1 MNIIY
6 FCVTMRRF
14 SKVQLFVV
22 ATMLLAGCRL
32 AKNVPKGN
40 YLLRNTTIAIENP
53 LSTKLDRYELS
64 QVLRQQPNARFFG
77 APWKLWLYNAIDS
90 SRVAEKKAR
99 KYAQF
104 EAELSKKK
112 AKVQQIN
119 EKRNLRAIDEKKSDY
134 RYKNPPDST
143 FKQAIWAEKL
153 KYKYGQKPVVFDT
166 LLHHKN
172 EDQLARYLV
181 KKGYYYGSVRSALI
195 FNEAKQSV
203 QATYFINEGRQYIID
218 SVSYVGPRLLRDLH
232 QKLIKKEYLP
242 IGEHPLIGRPFD
254 LDYLASYREKV
265 AKFLRDESVYKFNSS
280 SIQFQAD
287 TNRQTMTVHLIVQF
301 EDRYVPSVSN
311 PDSLIRIPYRETK
324 INKVFFHLAD
334 TLSVSGTFANDMA
347 KKGLSINDSLQPQY
361 LSTHEQFLYNELF
374 YSKKQAADLK
384 VPYGTKSNWRSMTI
398 KYNGDAPWLSP
409 AVLEMQNY
417 LEQGNTYKEYY
428 LDRSYRSL
436 VQLGVFSSVK
446 PYIEEM
452 TGSNQLNVHYYL
464 EPAKK
469 QSWAFDPRFTSSF
482 GLLGAAASLNYTNK
496 NLFGGAERL
505 TFSLGGGFESQPP
518 VFDANTE
525 TQIVTAGRTFNTF
538 ELGPSLKLDLP
549 GLFPTPVNLLGK
561 RQKPRTV
568 ISTAMN
574 FEKRAIFDRRVIQLN
589 YTWKFLVG
597 KTQVFQMGLPGASVI
612 KYVNIQKSAA
622 FEAQLNQV
630 NDLFLF
636 NTYSNQFIWQD
647 LKFTYEYSNKDKEDK
662 PGKKRLYNGT
672 LYFNSALDAAGN
684 VLYAFRSQQDT
695 LNGQYLLGK
704 QPYSQFVRLDN
715 QFITSLRLQN
725 KSSLHLRMHAGA
737 GITYGNSQTSMPYDY
752 SFFGGGSND
761 NRGWRARALGPG
773 AYKYHLDTSRLATQI
788 GDIRFGGALEY
799 RFDLGSVLKGAV
811 FTDFG
816 NIWTT
821 REDASRIGSQ
831 FKFQTF
837 IPQLAISTGL
847 GLRLDLDYF
856 ILRLDVGF
864 PVYDPAFADGARW
877 VFQDFKTRE
886 TYYQEGMQHFNMGL
900 DQVKA
905 IMPRPFLPNY
915 LNFGI
920 GYPF

>member
-1 MNIIY
+1 
-6 FCVTMRRF
+6 MRRI

-22 ATMLLAGCRL
+22 SALLLGSCQL

-40 YLLRNTTIAIENP
+40 HLLRSTAIVLENP
-53 LSTKLDRYELS
+53 LSSKLNRDELAM
-64 QVLRQQPNARFFG
+64 VLRQQPNARFFG
-77 APWKLWLYNAIDS
+77 APWKLWLYNSIDS
-90 SRVAEKKAR
+90 AAVAHKKAR
-99 KYAQF
+99 YFSRFQ
-104 EAELSKKK
+104 SKL
-112 AKVQQIN
+112 VQQQSKVLAVN
-119 EKRNLRAIDEKKSDY
+119 AKRNTRALQKEHTDF
-134 RYKNPPDST
+134 RYKAMPDST
-143 FKQAIWAEKL
+143 YKQAIWAEKL
-153 KYKYGQKPVVFDT
+153 KYKYGQKPIVFDT
-166 LLHHKN
+166 LLHYKN
-172 EDQLARYLV
+172 EDQLGRYLI
-181 KKGYYYGSVRSALI
+181 KKGYYYGSVRATLNY
-195 FNEAKQSV
+195 NENQQTV
-203 QATYFINEGRQYIID
+203 QAVYHINEGRQYIID

-232 QKLIKKEYLP
+232 QKLIRKEYQPLSD
-242 IGEHPLIGRPFD
+242 HPLIGKPFD
-254 LDYLASYREKV
+254 LDYLSAYREKV

-287 TNRQTMTVHLIVQF
+287 TNKSKMTVHLIVTF
-301 EDRYVPSVSN
+301 EDRLVPSVQFL
-311 PDSLIRIPYRETK
+311 DSLVRVPYRQTK
-324 INKVFFHLAD
+324 INKVYFHLAD
-334 TLSVSGTFANDMA
+334 TLQVEGSFAKELAKSGSSTY
-347 KKGLSINDSLQPQY
+347 DSLQPQY
-361 LSTHEQFLYNELF
+361 VNTLQQLIYNELT

-384 VPYGTKSNWRSMTI
+384 VPHGTLSNWRSMTV
-398 KYNGDAPWLSP
+398 KFNGKAPWIDP
-409 AVLEMQNY
+409 NVLEMQNY

-446 PYIEEM
+446 SLIEEVPG
-452 TGSNQLNVHYYL
+452 TNQLNVHYYL

-469 QSWAFDPRFTSSF
+469 QSWNIAPSFTSSF

-518 VFDANTE
+518 VFDANSSS
-525 TQIVTAGRTFNTF
+525 QILGSGRTFNTF
-538 ELGPSLKLDLP
+538 ELGPSIKIDLP

-568 ISTAMN
+568 ISAALN
-574 FEKRAIFDRRVIQLN
+574 FEKRNIFDRRVFQLN
-589 YTWKFLVG
+589 YTWRFLVG
-597 KTQVFQMGLPGASVI
+597 KTQVFQMGLPGLSVI
-612 KYVNIQKSAA
+612 KFVNIEKSAA
-622 FEAQLNQV
+622 FEAQLNQI

-647 LKFTYEYSNKDKEDK
+647 FKFAYEYSNKDKEDK
-662 PGKKRLYNGT
+662 TGNQKRFNGA
-672 LYFNSALDAAGN
+672 LYFNSTLDAAGN
-684 VLYAFRSQQDT
+684 VLYAFRNFQDT

-704 QPYSQFVRLDN
+704 QPYAQFVRLDN
-715 QFITSLRLQN
+715 QLIASMRLIN

-737 GITYGNSQTSMPYDY
+737 GVPYQNTQTSMPYDY

-773 AYKYHLDTSRLATQI
+773 AYKYHLDTNRLATQI

-799 RFDLGSVLKGAV
+799 RFDMGPTFKGAV

-816 NIWTT
+816 NIWTYNQ
-821 REDASRIGSQ
+821 DVSRLGSQ
-831 FKFQTF
+831 FNWQTF
-837 IPQLAISTGL
+837 VPQIAVSSGL
-847 GLRLDLDYF
+847 GLRMDLEFF
-856 ILRLDVGF
+856 ILRLDIGF
-864 PVYDPAFADGARW
+864 PIFDPAFADGARW

-886 TYYQEGMQHFNMGL
+886 TYYQEGMQHFNMSL

>member
-1 MNIIY
+1 
-6 FCVTMRRF
+6 MRLI

-22 ATMLLAGCRL
+22 STLLLASCRM
-32 AKNVPKGN
+32 AKNVPPGN
-40 YLLRNTTIAIENP
+40 YLLRSTTIALDNP
-53 LSTKLDRYELS
+53 LTTKLDRYELA

-90 SRVAEKKAR
+90 SAVAD
-99 KYAQF
+99 
-104 EAELSKKK
+104 KK
-112 AKVQQIN
+112 AKKYLHFEQKLSH
-119 EKRNLRAIDEKKSDY
+119 KRAKVRMVNARRNQRAIHKNKPDY
-134 RYKNPPDST
+134 RFKSLPDST

-166 LLHHKN
+166 LLHRKN

-181 KKGYYYGSVRSALI
+181 KKGYYYGSVRSEV
-195 FNEAKQSV
+195 NYNPNKQSV
-203 QATYFINEGRQYIID
+203 QAIYHINEGPQYMID
-218 SVSYVGPRLLRDLH
+218 SVSYTGARLLRDLH

-242 IGEHPLIGRPFD
+242 LGEHPLIGQPFD
-254 LDYLASYREKV
+254 LDYLSTYREKV
-265 AKFLRDESVYKFNSS
+265 AKFMRDESVYKFNSS

-287 TNRQTMTVHLIVQF
+287 TNRTTMTVHLVVKF
-301 EDRYVPSVSN
+301 EDRLVPAAQN
-311 PDSLIRIPYRETK
+311 PDSLVRVPYRETK
-324 INKVFFHLAD
+324 INRVYFHLAD
-334 TLSVSGTFANDMA
+334 TLQVAGNFANELA
-347 KKGLSINDSLQPQY
+347 KAGLNNYDSLQPQY
-361 LSTHEQFLYNELF
+361 VRTQEQLIYNELL
-374 YSKKQAADLK
+374 YSKKQALDLK
-384 VPYGTKSNWRSMTI
+384 VPYGTKSNWRSMTL
-398 KYNGDAPWLSP
+398 KYNGSYPWIN
-409 AVLEMQNY
+409 ADVLEMQNY

-436 VQLGVFSSVK
+436 VQLGVFTSVK
-446 PYIEEM
+446 PYIEEVPG
-452 TGSNQLNVHYYL
+452 TNQLNVHYYL

-518 VFDANTE
+518 VFDANSE
-525 TQIVTAGRTFNTF
+525 SQLVTAGRTFNTF
-538 ELGPSLKLDLP
+538 EIGPSLKIDLP

-574 FEKRAIFDRRVIQLN
+574 FEKRNIFDRRVFQLN
-589 YTWKFLVG
+589 YTWRFLVG

-622 FEAQLNQV
+622 FEAQLNQI

-647 LKFTYEYSNKDKEDK
+647 FKFAYEYSNKDKDDK
-662 PGKKRLYNGT
+662 PGKKRHYNGT
-672 LYFNSALDAAGN
+672 LYFNSTLDAAGN
-684 VLYAFRSQQDT
+684 VLYAFRARQDT

-715 QFITSLRLQN
+715 QLNASKRMAN
-725 KSSLHLRMHAGA
+725 KSTLHLRLHAGA
-737 GITYGNSQTSMPYDY
+737 GISYGNSQTAMPYDY

-799 RFDLGSVLKGAV
+799 RFDLGSTFKGAI

-816 NIWTT
+816 NIWTY
-821 REDASRIGSQ
+821 REDASRLGSQ
-831 FKFQTF
+831 FNWQTF
-837 IPQLAISTGL
+837 IPQLAISSGV
-847 GLRLDLDYF
+847 GLRMDLDFF
-856 ILRLDVGF
+856 ILRLDIGF
-864 PVYDPAFADGARW
+864 PIFDPAFADGARW

-886 TYYQEGMQHFNMGL
+886 TYYQEGMQHFNMTL
-900 DQVKA
+900 DQVKE

>member
-1 MNIIY
+1 M
-6 FCVTMRRF
+6 
-14 SKVQLFVV
+14 
-22 ATMLLAGCRL
+22 
-32 AKNVPKGN
+32 AKNVPQGN
-40 YLLRNTTIAIENP
+40 YLLRSTTIALDNP
-53 LSTKLDRYELS
+53 LATKLDRYELS

-90 SRVAEKKAR
+90 SAVAD
-99 KYAQF
+99 
-104 EAELSKKK
+104 KK
-112 AKVQQIN
+112 AKKYLHFEQKLSH
-119 EKRNLRAIDEKKSDY
+119 KRAKVRMVNARRNQRSILKKKPDY
-134 RYKNPPDST
+134 RYKNLPDST

-166 LLHHKN
+166 LLHRKN

-181 KKGYYYGSVRSALI
+181 KKGYYYGNVRSEV
-195 FNEAKQSV
+195 NYNPNKQSV
-203 QATYFINEGRQYIID
+203 QAIYHINEGRPYIID
-218 SVSYVGPRLLRDLH
+218 SVTYTGARLLRDLH

-242 IGEHPLIGRPFD
+242 LGEHPLIGQPFD
-254 LDYLASYREKV
+254 LDYLSAYREKV
-265 AKFLRDESVYKFNSS
+265 AKFMRDESVYKFNSN

-287 TNRQTMTVHLIVQF
+287 TNRATMTVHLVVKF
-301 EDRYVPSVSN
+301 EDRLVPSAQN
-311 PDSLIRIPYRETK
+311 LDSLVRVPYRETK
-324 INKVFFHLAD
+324 INRVYFHLAD
-334 TLSVSGTFANDMA
+334 TLQVAGSFSNELSKA
-347 KKGLSINDSLQPQY
+347 GLSNYDSLQPQY
-361 LSTHEQFLYNELF
+361 VRTQEQLIYNELL

-384 VPYGTKSNWRSMTI
+384 VPYGTKSNWRSMTL
-398 KYNGDAPWLSP
+398 KYNGRYPWIN
-409 AVLEMQNY
+409 ADVLEMQNY

-446 PYIEEM
+446 PYIEEVPG
-452 TGSNQLNVHYYL
+452 TNQLNVHYYL

-518 VFDANTE
+518 VFDANSE
-525 TQIVTAGRTFNTF
+525 SQLVSAGRTFNTF
-538 ELGPSLKLDLP
+538 ELGPSLKIDLP

-574 FEKRAIFDRRVIQLN
+574 FEKRNIFDRRVFQLN
-589 YTWKFLVG
+589 YTWRFLVG

-622 FEAQLNQV
+622 FEAQLNQI

-647 LKFTYEYSNKDKEDK
+647 FKFAFEYSNKDKDEK
-662 PGKKRLYNGT
+662 TGKKRYYNGT
-672 LYFNSALDAAGN
+672 LYFNSTLDAAGN
-684 VLYAFRSQQDT
+684 LLYAFRSRQDS

-715 QFITSLRLQN
+715 QLNASKRMAN
-725 KSSLHLRMHAGA
+725 KSTLHLRMHAGA
-737 GITYGNSQTSMPYDY
+737 GISYGNSQTAMPYDY

-799 RFDLGSVLKGAV
+799 RFDISSTFKGAI

-816 NIWTT
+816 NIWTY
-821 REDASRIGSQ
+821 REDASRLGSQ
-831 FKFQTF
+831 FNWQTF
-837 IPQLAISTGL
+837 IPQLAISSGI
-847 GLRLDLDYF
+847 GLRMDLDYF

-864 PVYDPAFADGARW
+864 PIFDPAFTDGARW

-886 TYYQEGMQHFNMGL
+886 TYYQEGMQHFNMTL
-900 DQVKA
+900 DQVKE

>member
-1 MNIIY
+1 
-6 FCVTMRRF
+6 MRLI

-22 ATMLLAGCRL
+22 SSLLLASCRM
-32 AKNVPKGN
+32 AKNVPQGN
-40 YLLRNTTIAIENP
+40 YLLRSTTIALDNP
-53 LSTKLDRYELS
+53 LTTKLDRYELA

-90 SRVAEKKAR
+90 SAVAD
-99 KYAQF
+99 
-104 EAELSKKK
+104 KK
-112 AKVQQIN
+112 AKKFTRFQLKLTQKQTKVERIN
-119 EKRNLRAIDEKKSDY
+119 TRRNARALRNKKPDY
-134 RYKNPPDST
+134 RYKPQPDST

-166 LLHHKN
+166 LLHRKN
-172 EDQLARYLV
+172 EDQLSRYLV
-181 KKGYYYGSVRSALI
+181 KKGYYYGSVRSEV
-195 FNEAKQSV
+195 NYNPDKQTV
-203 QATYFINEGRQYIID
+203 QAIYHINEGRQYIID
-218 SVSYVGPRLLRDLH
+218 SVSYTGARLLRDLH

-242 IGEHPLIGRPFD
+242 LGEHPLLGQPFD
-254 LDYLASYREKV
+254 LDYLSAYREKV
-265 AKFLRDESVYKFNSS
+265 AKFMRDESVYKFNSN

-287 TNRQTMTVHLIVQF
+287 TNRTNMTVHLVVKF
-301 EDRYVPSVSN
+301 EDRLVPSAQN
-311 PDSLIRIPYRETK
+311 PDSLVRVPYRETK
-324 INKVFFHLAD
+324 INRVYFHLAD
-334 TLSVSGTFANDMA
+334 TLQVAGTFANELSRA
-347 KKGLSINDSLQPQY
+347 GLSNYDSLQPQY
-361 LSTHEQFLYNELF
+361 VRTQEQLVYNELI
-374 YSKKQAADLK
+374 YSKKQALDLK
-384 VPYGTKSNWRSMTI
+384 IPYGTISNWRSMTL
-398 KYNGDAPWLSP
+398 KYNGSYPWIN
-409 AVLEMQNY
+409 ADVLEMQNY

-446 PYIEEM
+446 PYIEEVPG
-452 TGSNQLNVHYYL
+452 TNQLNVHYYL

-518 VFDANTE
+518 VFDANSE
-525 TQIVTAGRTFNTF
+525 TQLVSAGRTFNTF
-538 ELGPSLKLDLP
+538 ELGPSLKIDLP

-574 FEKRAIFDRRVIQLN
+574 FEKRNIFDRRVFQLN
-589 YTWKFLVG
+589 YTWRFLVG

-622 FEAQLNQV
+622 FEAQLNQI

-647 LKFTYEYSNKDKEDK
+647 FKFSYEYSNKDKDDK
-662 PGKKRLYNGT
+662 PGQKRHYNGT
-672 LYFNSALDAAGN
+672 LYFNSTLDAAGN
-684 VLYAFRSQQDT
+684 VLYAFRARQDT

-715 QFITSLRLQN
+715 QLNASMRMAN
-725 KSSLHLRMHAGA
+725 KSTLHLRMHAGA
-737 GITYGNSQTSMPYDY
+737 GISYGNSQTAMPYDY

-799 RFDLGSVLKGAV
+799 RFDMGSTFKGAI

-816 NIWTT
+816 NIWTY
-821 REDASRIGSQ
+821 REDASRLGSQ
-831 FKFQTF
+831 FNWQTF
-837 IPQLAISTGL
+837 IPQLAISSGV
-847 GLRLDLDYF
+847 GLRMDLEFF

-864 PVYDPAFADGARW
+864 PIFDPAFAEGARW

-886 TYYQEGMQHFNMGL
+886 TYYQEGMQHFNMTL
-900 DQVKA
+900 DQVKE

>member
-1 MNIIY
+1 
-6 FCVTMRRF
+6 MRLI

-22 ATMLLAGCRL
+22 ITLLLASCRL
-32 AKNVPKGN
+32 AKNVPPGN
-40 YLLRNTTIAIENP
+40 YLLHNTTIALDNP
-53 LSTKLDRYELS
+53 LTTNLDRYELA

-77 APWKLWLYNAIDS
+77 APWKLWLYNAMDS
-90 SRVAEKKAR
+90 AAVAEKKADKIER
-99 KYAQF
+99 FQLKLTHKQ
-104 EAELSKKK
+104 
-112 AKVQQIN
+112 AKVSQVN
-119 EKRNLRAIDEKKSDY
+119 AKRNARALRRGKPDF
-134 RYKNPPDST
+134 RYKSLPDST
-143 FKQAIWAEKL
+143 FKQVIWAEKL

-166 LLHHKN
+166 VLHQKN

-181 KKGYYYGSVRSALI
+181 KKGYYYGTVKSELS
-195 FNEAKQSV
+195 FNEKKRTV
-203 QATYFINEGRQYIID
+203 QAIYHIDEGRQYLID
-218 SVSYVGPRLLRDLH
+218 SVTYSGPRLLRDLH
-232 QKLIKKEYLP
+232 QKLIRKDYLP
-242 IGEHPLIGRPFD
+242 LDDHPLIGKPFD
-254 LDYLASYREKV
+254 LDYLSSYREKV
-265 AKFLRDESVYKFNSS
+265 AKFMRDESVYKFNSS

-287 TNRQTMTVHLIVQF
+287 TNRQTMTVHLVVKF
-301 EDRYVPSVSN
+301 EDRLVPSQQN
-311 PDSLIRIPYRETK
+311 PDSLVRVPYRETK

-334 TLSVSGTFANDMA
+334 TLQVAGNFANELA
-347 KKGLSINDSLQPQY
+347 KAGLSIYDSLQPQY
-361 LSTHEQFLYNELF
+361 VSTNNQLLYNELR
-374 YSKKQAADLK
+374 YSKKQAEDLK
-384 VPYGTKSNWRSMTI
+384 VPFGTKSNWRSMTL
-398 KYNGDAPWLSP
+398 KYNGPNSWINP
-409 AVLEMQNY
+409 EVLEMQNY

-446 PYIEEM
+446 PYIEEVP
-452 TGSNQLNVHYYL
+452 GSNQLNVHYYL

-518 VFDANTE
+518 VFDANSE
-525 TQIVTAGRTFNTF
+525 SPLVTAGRTFNTF

-574 FEKRAIFDRRVIQLN
+574 FEKRNIFDRRVFQLN

-622 FEAQLNQV
+622 FEAQLNQI

-647 LKFTYEYSNKDKEDK
+647 FKFAYEYSNKDKEDK
-662 PGKKRLYNGT
+662 PGQKKRYNGT
-672 LYFNSALDAAGN
+672 LYFNSTLDAAGN
-684 VLYAFRSQQDT
+684 LLYAFRARQDT

-715 QFITSLRLQN
+715 QLIASKRMIN
-725 KSSLHLRMHAGA
+725 KSTLHLRMHAGA
-737 GITYGNSQTSMPYDY
+737 GLSYGNSQTAMPYDY

-773 AYKYHLDTSRLATQI
+773 SYKYHLDTNRLATQI

-799 RFDLGSVLKGAV
+799 RFEMSSTFKGAV

-816 NIWTT
+816 NIWTY
-821 REDASRIGSQ
+821 REDISRMGSQ
-831 FKFQTF
+831 FNWQTF
-837 IPQLAISTGL
+837 VPQLAISAGL
-847 GLRLDLDYF
+847 GLRMDLDFF

-864 PVYDPAFADGARW
+864 PIFDPAFADGARW

-886 TYYQEGMQHFNMGL
+886 TYYAEGMQHFNMSL

>member
-1 MNIIY
+1 
-6 FCVTMRRF
+6 MRLI

-22 ATMLLAGCRL
+22 STLLLASCRM
-32 AKNVPKGN
+32 AKNVPQGN
-40 YLLRNTTIAIENP
+40 YLLRSTTIALDNP
-53 LSTKLDRYELS
+53 LTTKLDRYELA

-90 SRVAEKKAR
+90 AHVANKKAQKYVRFEEKLSR
-99 KYAQF
+99 KRAKVLTVNARRNKRAIQ
-104 EAELSKKK
+104 KKK
-112 AKVQQIN
+112 P
-119 EKRNLRAIDEKKSDY
+119 DY
-134 RYKNPPDST
+134 RFKSLPDST

-166 LLHHKN
+166 LLHRKN

-181 KKGYYYGSVRSALI
+181 KKGYYYASVRSEI
-195 FNEAKQSV
+195 NYNTNKQTV
-203 QATYFINEGRQYIID
+203 QAIYHIDEGRQYIID
-218 SVSYVGPRLLRDLH
+218 SVTYTGARLLRDLH
-232 QKLIKKEYLP
+232 QKLIKREYLP
-242 IGEHPLIGRPFD
+242 LGEHPLIGQPFD
-254 LDYLASYREKV
+254 LDYLSAYREKV
-265 AKFLRDESVYKFNSS
+265 AKFMRDESVYKFNSN

-287 TNRQTMTVHLIVQF
+287 TNRTTMTVHLVVKF
-301 EDRYVPSVSN
+301 EDRLVPSAQN
-311 PDSLIRIPYRETK
+311 PDSLVRVPYRETK
-324 INKVFFHLAD
+324 INRVYFHLAD
-334 TLSVSGTFANDMA
+334 TLQVAGNFANELSRA
-347 KKGLSINDSLQPQY
+347 GLSNYDSLQPQY
-361 LSTHEQFLYNELF
+361 VRTQEQFIYNELL
-374 YSKKQAADLK
+374 YTKNQALDLK
-384 VPYGTKSNWRSMTI
+384 VPYGTKSNWRSMTL
-398 KYNGDAPWLSP
+398 KYNGSYPWIN
-409 AVLEMQNY
+409 ADVLEMQNY

-446 PYIEEM
+446 PYIEEVPG
-452 TGSNQLNVHYYL
+452 TNQLNVHYYL

-482 GLLGAAASLNYTNK
+482 GLLGASASLNYTNK

-518 VFDANTE
+518 VFDPNSE
-525 TQIVTAGRTFNTF
+525 SQLVTAGRTFNTF
-538 ELGPSLKLDLP
+538 EIGPSLKIDLP

-574 FEKRAIFDRRVIQLN
+574 FEKRNIFDRRVFQLN
-589 YTWKFLVG
+589 YTWRFLVG

-647 LKFTYEYSNKDKEDK
+647 FKFSYEYSNKDKEVK
-662 PGKKRLYNGT
+662 TGQKRHYNGT
-672 LYFNSALDAAGN
+672 LYFNSTLDAAGN
-684 VLYAFRSQQDT
+684 LLYAFRARQDT

-715 QFITSLRLQN
+715 QLNASIRMVN
-725 KSSLHLRMHAGA
+725 KSTLHLRMHAGA
-737 GITYGNSQTSMPYDY
+737 GISYRNSQTSMPYDY

-799 RFDLGSVLKGAV
+799 RFDISSTFKGAI

-816 NIWTT
+816 NIWTY
-821 REDASRIGSQ
+821 REDASRLGSQ
-831 FKFQTF
+831 FNWQTF
-837 IPQLAISTGL
+837 IPQLAISSGV
-847 GLRLDLDYF
+847 GLRMDLDFF

-864 PVYDPAFADGARW
+864 PIFDPAFADGARW

-886 TYYQEGMQHFNMGL
+886 TYYQEGMQHFNMTL
-900 DQVKA
+900 DQVKE

>member
-1 MNIIY
+1 
-6 FCVTMRRF
+6 MRLF

-22 ATMLLAGCRL
+22 TTLFLAGCQL
-32 AKNVPKGN
+32 SKNVPHGN
-40 YLLRNTTIAIENP
+40 YLLRNTSITLDNP
-53 LSTKLDRYELS
+53 LATKLDRNELE

-77 APWKLWLYNAIDS
+77 APWKLWLYNSIDS
-90 SRVAEKKAR
+90 TVVAEKKMKKFAKFQAKLTR
-99 KYAQF
+99 KK
-104 EAELSKKK
+104 L
-112 AKVQQIN
+112 KVNNIN
-119 EKRNLRAIDEKKSDY
+119 AKRNARALNKNKSDY
-134 RYKNPPDST
+134 RYKAQPDST

-166 LLHHKN
+166 LLHQKN
-172 EDQLARYLV
+172 EDQLRRYLV
-181 KKGYYYGSVRSALI
+181 KKGYYYGTVKSELS
-195 FNEAKQSV
+195 FNEQKRSV
-203 QATYFINEGRQYIID
+203 QAVYHIDEGLQYTID
-218 SVSYVGPRLLRDLH
+218 SVTYVGARLLRDLH
-232 QKLIKKEYLP
+232 QKLLRKEYQPLN
-242 IGEHPLIGRPFD
+242 EHPLLGKPFD
-254 LDYLASYREKV
+254 LDYLSNYREKV
-265 AKFLRDESVYKFNSS
+265 AKFMRDESIYKFNSN

-287 TNRQTMTVHLIVQF
+287 TNRVTMKVHLVVKF
-301 EDRYVPSVSN
+301 EDRLVPSVQN
-311 PDSLIRIPYRETK
+311 PDSLVRVPYRETK
-324 INKVFFHLAD
+324 INQVFFHLAD
-334 TLSVSGTFANDMA
+334 TLQVSGNFANNLA
-347 KKGLSINDSLQPQY
+347 KEGLSIYDSLQPQY
-361 LSTHEQFLYNELF
+361 VRTTKQFKYNELF
-374 YSKKQAADLK
+374 YTKKQALDLK
-384 VPYGTKSNWRSMTI
+384 VPYGTLSNWRTI
-398 KYNGDAPWLSP
+398 NLRYNGTHPWIDADI
-409 AVLEMQNY
+409 LEMQNY

-446 PYIEEM
+446 PFIVEVP
-452 TGSNQLNVHYYL
+452 GSNQLNVHYYL

-518 VFDANTE
+518 VFDANSE
-525 TQIVTAGRTFNTF
+525 TQIVAVGRTFNTF

-574 FEKRAIFDRRVIQLN
+574 FEKRNIFDRRVFQLN

-612 KYVNIQKSAA
+612 KYVDIQKSAA
-622 FEAQLNQV
+622 FESQLNQI

-647 LKFTYEYSNKDKEDK
+647 FKFAFEYSNKDKTDK
-662 PGKKRLYNGT
+662 PGKKRNFNGN
-672 LYFNSALDAAGN
+672 LYFSSALDAAGN
-684 VLYAFRSQQDT
+684 LLYAFRGRQDT
-695 LNGQYLLGK
+695 LNGQYLLGR

-715 QFITSLRLQN
+715 QLIASKRMLK
-725 KSSLHLRMHAGA
+725 KSTIHLRMHAGA
-737 GITYGNSQTSMPYDY
+737 GIAYRNSQTSMPYDY

-773 AYKYHLDTSRLATQI
+773 SYKYHLDTNRLATQI
-788 GDIRFGGALEY
+788 GDIRFGGSLEY
-799 RFDLGSVLKGAV
+799 RFDLSATFKGAV

-816 NIWTT
+816 NIWTY
-821 REDASRIGSQ
+821 REDLSRLGSQ
-831 FKFQTF
+831 FNWQTF
-837 IPQLAISTGL
+837 IPQLAISAGL
-847 GLRLDLDYF
+847 GLRMDLDFF

-864 PVYDPAFADGARW
+864 PIFDPAFADGARW

-886 TYYQEGMQHFNMGL
+886 TYYSEGMQHFNMSL